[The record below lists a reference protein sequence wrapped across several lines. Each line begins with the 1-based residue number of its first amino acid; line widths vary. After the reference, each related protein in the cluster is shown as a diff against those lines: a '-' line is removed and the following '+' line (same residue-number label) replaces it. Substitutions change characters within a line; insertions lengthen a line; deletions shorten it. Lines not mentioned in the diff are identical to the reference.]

1 MSDSPDSADSAE
13 QVDPAAD
20 ERTAKPPKRKRPFWV
35 ELPILIVIAF
45 GLTFLIQ
52 TFIAKVYY
60 VPSGSM
66 EQTLHGVSSGGDRIL
81 ANKVV
86 YEFGEPRPGDV
97 VVFSD
102 RKSVV

>member
-1 MSDSPDSADSAE
+1 MSEDYDIAGSDAPAE
-13 QVDPAAD
+13 KQTSH
-20 ERTAKPPKRKRPFWV
+20 RRKHAKKRPFWV

-52 TFIAKVYY
+52 TFVAKVYY

-66 EQTLHGVSSGGDRIL
+66 ETTLHGATTGGDRIL

-86 YEFGEPRPGDV
+86 YDFRDPQQGDV
-97 VVFSD
+97 VVFAGPPTW
-102 RKSVV
+102 